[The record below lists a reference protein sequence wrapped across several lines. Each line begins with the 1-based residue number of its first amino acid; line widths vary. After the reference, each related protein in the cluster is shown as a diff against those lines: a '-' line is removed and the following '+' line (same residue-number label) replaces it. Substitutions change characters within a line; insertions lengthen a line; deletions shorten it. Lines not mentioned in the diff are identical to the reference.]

1 MLSVQ
6 VSALGVAAG
15 GHSFWHPRGV
25 FGLWVDGVERTTT
38 GQVTGGDLVVS
49 RNPVPGRGSRAE

>member
-1 MLSVQ
+1 VLSVQ
-6 VSALGVAAG
+6 VSARGVAAD
-15 GHSFWHPRGV
+15 GHSAWHRPDAFR
-25 FGLWVDGVERTTT
+25 LWVDGVERTTT

>member
-1 MLSVQ
+1 VLSVQ

-15 GHSFWHPRGV
+15 GHSAWHRRDV
-25 FGLWVDGVERTTT
+25 FRVWVDGVERTTT